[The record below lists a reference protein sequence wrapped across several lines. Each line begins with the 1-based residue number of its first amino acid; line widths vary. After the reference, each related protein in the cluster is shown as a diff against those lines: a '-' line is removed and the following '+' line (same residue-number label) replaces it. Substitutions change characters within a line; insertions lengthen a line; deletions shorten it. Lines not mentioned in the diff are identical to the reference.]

1 MFKKLMSLFNKIQL
15 YLNLLHKRL
24 ISKKKYYSF
33 SGVDVVIENIF
44 RNKKK
49 GFYIDVGCQHPIKNN
64 NTYLLNKKGWK
75 GINIDLDKDNIDLF
89 NISRPYDENINI
101 AISNKIGETDLF
113 FYHKKSPINTINK
126 KISEYQNAK
135 VTQIKK
141 IKTDTLNNII
151 SASKY
156 NNSKF
161 DLLSIDVE
169 GHELQ
174 VLQGLDFDRYSPN
187 VIVVEFLD
195 LTISKLEIKNQSVEN
210 LFKTDLYKFLISKN
224 YSFVNFIYADLIF
237 VKKEFKD

>member
-101 AISNKIGETDLF
+101 AISNEIGETDLF

-174 VLQGLDFDRYSPN
+174 VLQGLDFDRYSPD
-187 VIVVEFLD
+187 VIIVEFLD
-195 LTISKLEIKNQSVEN
+195 LSISKLEIKNQSIEN
-210 LFKTDLYKFLISKN
+210 LFNTDLYKFLISKN
-224 YSFVNFIYADLIF
+224 YIFVNFIYADLIF